1 MLLSHLL
8 WPEEYHAY
16 PTFIP
21 RMYCN
26 VIITS
31 IVARKYH
38 AYPTFI
44 LHMYSKQLY
53 GCMHVQPSHT
63 VHGCDQREG
72 KQASS

>member
-31 IVARKYH
+31 IVARKVSCVSH
-38 AYPTFI
+38 I
-44 LHMYSKQLY
+44 YST
-53 GCMHVQPSHT
+53 HVQ
-63 VHGCDQREG
+63 
-72 KQASS
+72 